1 MITYYAEDL
10 SGTGFTT
17 AALRGV
23 SSGPTALV
31 TTPVVVS
38 FSTRTNSDRL
48 VEYVNLLQSGGGCPR
63 NTLEDLLA
71 GIEADPLD
79 VTQWFEMADSMGKIT
94 TFGAFPPMRV
104 AIVRSIGSL
113 RNAAGR
119 SMLTVQATQLRLA
132 ARYPSRCLA

>member
-1 MITYYAEDL
+1 M
-10 SGTGFTT
+10 
-17 AALRGV
+17 
-23 SSGPTALV
+23 
-31 TTPVVVS
+31 
-38 FSTRTNSDRL
+38 
-48 VEYVNLLQSGGGCPR
+48 
-63 NTLEDLLA
+63 EDLLA